1 MLAMIKIKT
10 AIRSALPMAMLR
22 ATNCCWLCRNLGFNA
37 LITSTD
43 RNPRGITF
51 SDVMRDPLLLMLSK
65 LRFNLK
71 KVPGHCCPE
80 GPEAS
85 SVRPG
90 SAGSPE
96 SQECTQAL
104 MG

>member
-1 MLAMIKIKT
+1 MIFTEMCCLIQKT
-10 AIRSALPMAMLR
+10 LR

-51 SDVMRDPLLLMLSK
+51 SDVTRDPLLLMLSK

-71 KVPGHCCPE
+71 KVPGHYCPE

-90 SAGSPE
+90 SEGNQE
-96 SQECTQAL
+96 SQGCTQAL

>member
-10 AIRSALPMAMLR
+10 AIRSASLMAMLR

-51 SDVMRDPLLLMLSK
+51 SDVTRDPLLLMLLK
-65 LRFNLK
+65 LRFNLRM
-71 KVPGHCCPE
+71 VPGHYCPE

-96 SQECTQAL
+96 FQGYIQAL